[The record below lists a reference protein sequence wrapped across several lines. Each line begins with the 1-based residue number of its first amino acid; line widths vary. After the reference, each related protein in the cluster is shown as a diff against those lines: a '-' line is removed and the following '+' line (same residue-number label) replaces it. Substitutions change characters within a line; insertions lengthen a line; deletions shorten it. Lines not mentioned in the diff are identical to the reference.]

1 MEEEFVSKILKIGF
15 VANDVKSFVIEK
27 PEGYVFNSGQA
38 TNLSINTLRFR
49 DEKRP
54 FTFTSTNNDLV
65 IEFIVKKYNGLT
77 KNLHELNP
85 GDEVIIREPFG
96 TINYFGPGIFIAGGT
111 GITPFLSIF
120 RSLGEEIVKSNKL
133 FFFNK
138 THKDIICEGEL
149 REMFNENVIFS
160 LTDEKRKG
168 YLNKKINK
176 SFLKKEITDFSGY
189 FYICGSPGFVE
200 SIRKSLIELGAD
212 KNKII
217 F

>member
-38 TNLSINTLRFR
+38 TNFSINTLRFR

-120 RSLGEEIVKSNKL
+120 RSLGEEIVKNNKL

>member
-120 RSLGEEIVKSNKL
+120 RSLGEEIVKNNKL

-200 SIRKSLIELGAD
+200 SIRKNLIELGAD

>member
-96 TINYFGPGIFIAGGT
+96 SINYFGPGIFIAGGT

-120 RSLGEEIVKSNKL
+120 RSLGEEIVKNNKL

>member
-138 THKDIICEGEL
+138 THKDIICEEEL

>member
-149 REMFNENVIFS
+149 REMFN
-160 LTDEKRKG
+160 
-168 YLNKKINK
+168 
-176 SFLKKEITDFSGY
+176 
-189 FYICGSPGFVE
+189 
-200 SIRKSLIELGAD
+200 
-212 KNKII
+212 
-217 F
+217 

>member
-133 FFFNK
+133 FSLIKLIKILFVK
-138 THKDIICEGEL
+138 EL

-160 LTDEKRKG
+160 LTDEK
-168 YLNKKINK
+168 KK
-176 SFLKKEITDFSGY
+176 
-189 FYICGSPGFVE
+189 
-200 SIRKSLIELGAD
+200 R
-212 KNKII
+212 I
-217 F
+217 FK

>member
-96 TINYFGPGIFIAGGT
+96 SINYFGPGIFIAGGT

-200 SIRKSLIELGAD
+200 SIRKNLIELGAD

>member
-96 TINYFGPGIFIAGGT
+96 SINYFGPGIFIAGGT

>member
-15 VANDVKSFVIEK
+15 VANDVKIFVIEK

-120 RSLGEEIVKSNKL
+120 RSLGEEIVKNNKL

-200 SIRKSLIELGAD
+200 SIRKNLIELGAD